1 MAGETEVYKKV
12 LAYFF
17 SFPEKSIGLNELSNN
32 IKSSKTAVKG
42 SVVELIKENFL
53 RKQEVGNA
61 WQISMN
67 QQNSYLTTKKI
78 PYNLQ
83 MIYEAGIIQKINKKI
98 PNARAIILFGS
109 YRWATD
115 NQNSDIDIAVEILKN
130 EKLKIE
136 TLEIIKQI
144 GFRRNVKVNL
154 HIFSRKNININLF
167 TNIANGIIL
176 DGLLEVKP

>member
-1 MAGETEVYKKV
+1 MARETEVHRKI

-17 SFPEKSIGLNELSNN
+17 SFPEKSIGLNELSKAV
-32 IKSSKTAVKG
+32 KSSKTAVKN
-42 SVVELIKENFL
+42 SVVKLIQEDFL

-78 PYNLQ
+78 PYTLQ
-83 MIYEAGIIQKINKKI
+83 MIYESGIISRINKKI
-98 PNARAIILFGS
+98 PNAKVIILFGS

-115 NQNSDIDIAVEILKN
+115 NQNSDIDIAVETLKN

-136 TLEIIKQI
+136 TLEVLKQI
-144 GFRRNVKVNL
+144 GFRKNIKVNI
-154 HIFSRKNININLF
+154 HIFSRKNIDINLF

-176 DGLLEVKP
+176 DGLLEAKP